1 MSDTARIEAFRED
14 VLAGL
19 SAVPPSI
26 PCKYLYD
33 AKGSDLFERICETPE
48 YYVTRADLALH
59 EAHLPEIAAMIGPD
73 AHVIELGSG
82 AGIKTRQLLARLE
95 SPRAYTPIEISA
107 AALAQSTRDLESTFP
122 AIEIRPVQADYTQP
136 IPSESLALDPPA
148 RRRVV
153 YFPGSTIS
161 NFDHDDAV
169 AFLDRLR
176 RIAAPSGA
184 VLIGVD
190 LVKPLER
197 LLAAYDDAGGIT
209 AAFNRNLLERMR
221 RELDAEID
229 AEAFVH
235 EARYDDTLERIE
247 MHLVARY
254 PTRIVI
260 DDRSFEFAAGDS
272 IHTESSH
279 KYSVASFE
287 SLAEKAGL
295 RSEKVWFDPDGLFS
309 MHWLVSGR

>member
-1 MSDTARIEAFRED
+1 MSQAEETERFRDD

-19 SAVPPSI
+19 SNQPRSI

-59 EAHLPEIAAMIGPD
+59 EAHTREIASMIGAG
-73 AHVIELGSG
+73 AHIIELGSG
-82 AGIKTRQLLARLE
+82 AGIKTRWLLASLQA
-95 SPRAYTPIEISA
+95 PRAYTPIEISA
-107 AALAQSTRDLESTFP
+107 AALTQSTRDLETGFP
-122 AIEIRPVQADYTQP
+122 EIEIRPVQADYTCP
-136 IPSESLALDPPA
+136 ISDEDLALDPPA
-148 RRRVV
+148 TRRIV

-161 NFDHDDAV
+161 NFDHEEATV
-169 AFLDRLR
+169 FLERLR
-176 RIAAPSGA
+176 RIAGPGGA

-190 LVKPLER
+190 LVKPVAR
-197 LLAAYDDAGGIT
+197 LIAAYDDAGGIT
-209 AAFNRNLLERMR
+209 AAFNRNLLERLR

-229 AEAFVH
+229 AEAFSH
-235 EARYDDTLERIE
+235 EARWDDSLERIE

-260 DDRSFEFAAGDS
+260 GKHEFALQEGES

-279 KYSVASFE
+279 KYSVASFRK
-287 SLAEKAGL
+287 LAQRAGL

-309 MHWLVSGR
+309 MHWLVGGG